1 MVMLCA
7 VCRCSERHGD
17 ILGYQ
22 EPQQLKCTAFR
33 EVQYL
38 DTLWCKGSIIYV
50 YADSVVDLLNL
61 PVATIYD

>member
-1 MVMLCA
+1 ML
-7 VCRCSERHGD
+7 CRCSERHGD

-38 DTLWCKGSIIYV
+38 DTLWCKGSITYV
-50 YADSVVDLLNL
+50 YADSVVDLFVIELANCHYL
-61 PVATIYD
+61 

>member
-38 DTLWCKGSIIYV
+38 DTLWCKGSKGLRRQRDGLIELASCHY
-50 YADSVVDLLNL
+50 L
-61 PVATIYD
+61 